1 MRPDQA
7 TRLRLLVSDETSD
20 EVVAPPRAWRTLS
33 VVGAKGG
40 VGTSTVALN
49 LAVALSVSGCRVEL
63 TTASVLEGDTPG
75 LSRGPAGV
83 VLLGETNWQRS
94 LLWQPRWSHANQF
107 RSHTTELADWLIVD
121 RGTSPSMNNAES
133 MLLVTTPEPASI
145 LAAFDVLR
153 SAHADG
159 ITTELLINRAGTLA
173 ETERIKSRFL
183 ETARR
188 LLACRPNVFELIED
202 DAVLDAARLGRPV
215 ALARPACLFSRG
227 VQRLVDVWTSAGSER
242 AA

>member
-7 TRLRLLVSDETSD
+7 TRLRLLVSDEASD
-20 EVVAPPRAWRTLS
+20 EVVAQPRALRTLS

-63 TTASVLEGDTPG
+63 ATSGDLADEATVLTP
-75 LSRGPAGV
+75 GPAGV
-83 VLLGETNWQRS
+83 VLLGESSWRKA
-94 LLWQPRWSHANQF
+94 LLWQPHSGPKNHVLPAA
-107 RSHTTELADWLIVD
+107 TELADWLIVD
-121 RGTSPSMNNAES
+121 CGTSPSMNDVES

-153 SAHADG
+153 LAHVSG
-159 ITTELLINRAGTLA
+159 IATDLLINRAGTLA
-173 ETERIKSRFL
+173 ETERIRARLTEAS
-183 ETARR
+183 RR
-188 LLACRPNVFELIED
+188 LLGCRPNVYELQD
-202 DAVLDAARLGRPV
+202 DNAVLDAVRLGRPV
-215 ALARPACLFSRG
+215 ALARPACPFSRG
-227 VQRLVDVWTSAGSER
+227 VQRLVDVWTSARTER